1 MTNGFRI
8 GIDLGGTK
16 IEGIAL
22 DAAGRSLWRERVPAP
37 QSDYRLTLDAI
48 AALVQRIESDLGERG
63 SVGVGTPGAASPVSG
78 RMRNCNSTWL
88 NGERLREDLCARLR
102 REVRLANDADCFTLS
117 EATDGAAAGAATV
130 FGVILGTG
138 VGGGICVG
146 GRLLAGPNA
155 IAGEWGH
162 NLFGGPRGAL
172 AAGRSCYCGRSD
184 CVETWLSGAG
194 LLRTY
199 RELRG
204 VDPHPGSDVD
214 PDVGSDVGPNLFG
227 QVHIGEAVVRINSD
241 PQDSDSQAPGLQ
253 APGSQNSG
261 SQNSGS
267 QDPASPVGPH
277 SCGQGAPRGAA
288 SVASLA
294 QHGDRIACAALDLYV
309 EQLAF
314 ALAQVIN
321 VLDPHVI
328 VLGGGLS
335 NITRLYDEVPAR
347 WGAQVFSDTVRTALV
362 PARFGDSSGVRGAAW
377 LFPLLP

>member
-1 MTNGFRI
+1 MRPPDTDARAAGTVAPGAAARVRI

-22 DAAGRSLWRERVPAP
+22 DAAGGVLWRERVPAP
-37 QSDYRLTLDAI
+37 RADYALTLDVV
-48 AALVQRIESDLGERG
+48 AALVWRIESGLGV
-63 SVGVGTPGAASPVSG
+63 SATVGIGTPGAASPVSG

-88 NGERLREDLCARLR
+88 NGERLREDLCTRLG
-102 REVRLANDADCFTLS
+102 RELRLANDADCFTLS

-146 GRLLAGPNA
+146 ARLLAGPNA

-162 NLFGGPRGAL
+162 NRFAGPREDL
-172 AAGRSCYCGRSD
+172 PEGRACYCGRRD
-184 CVETWLSGAG
+184 CVETWLSGPG

-199 RELRG
+199 RELLRADSG
-204 VDPHPGSDVD
+204 
-214 PDVGSDVGPNLFG
+214 VGP
-227 QVHIGEAVVRINSD
+227 D
-241 PQDSDSQAPGLQ
+241 PSAQG
-253 APGSQNSG
+253 
-261 SQNSGS
+261 
-267 QDPASPVGPH
+267 ASPEAHVRTHAG
-277 SCGQGAPRGAA
+277 PRGAA
-288 SVASLA
+288 DVAALA
-294 QHGDRIACAALDLYV
+294 QRGDRSARAALDVYAT
-309 EQLAF
+309 QLAF

-335 NITRLYDEVPAR
+335 NIGRLYAEVPAR
-347 WGAQVFSDTVRTALV
+347 WGAHVFSDTVRTALV
-362 PARFGDSSGVRGAAW
+362 PPRFGDSSGVRGAAW

>member
-1 MTNGFRI
+1 VIRI

-22 DAAGRSLWRERVPAP
+22 DAAGGVLWRERVPAP
-37 QSDYRLTLDAI
+37 QSAYAQTLDAI
-48 AALVQRIESDLGERG
+48 AALVRRIESGLGEGG

-88 NGERLREDLCARLR
+88 NGERLREDLSARLG
-102 REVRLANDADCFTLS
+102 REVRIANDADCFTLS

-162 NLFGGPRGAL
+162 NLFGGPRGGL
-172 AAGRSCYCGRSD
+172 AAGRACYCGRSD

-199 RELRG
+199 REIGDGR
-204 VDPHPGSDVD
+204 PHECGPTESGRSA
-214 PDVGSDVGPNLFG
+214 SVGPDSSGHFAPPLHVRMNADPRTAVGPDSSG
-227 QVHIGEAVVRINSD
+227 QPAGAAAVATLAAR
-241 PQDSDSQAPGLQ
+241 G
-253 APGSQNSG
+253 
-261 SQNSGS
+261 
-267 QDPASPVGPH
+267 DPA
-277 SCGQGAPRGAA
+277 
-288 SVASLA
+288 
-294 QHGDRIACAALDLYV
+294 ACAALVLYV
-309 EQLAF
+309 DQLAF

-335 NITRLYDEVPAR
+335 NIERLYDEVPAR
-347 WGAQVFSDTVRTALV
+347 WGAQVFSDVVRTVLV
-362 PARFGDSSGVRGAAW
+362 PARYGDSSGVRGAAW

>member
-1 MTNGFRI
+1 MIRI

-22 DAAGRSLWRERVPAP
+22 DASGGVLWRERVPAP
-37 QSDYRLTLDAI
+37 QSDYRRTLEAI
-48 AALVQRIESDLGERG
+48 SALVRRIESDLGERG

-88 NGERLREDLCARLR
+88 NGERLREDLCARLG
-102 REVRLANDADCFTLS
+102 REVRIANDADCFALS

-162 NLFGGPRGAL
+162 NLFGGPRGGL
-172 AAGRSCYCGRSD
+172 AAGRACYCGRSD

-194 LLRTY
+194 LVRTF
-199 RELRG
+199 RELAGERAYEAGRG
-204 VDPHPGSDVD
+204 RCSNEFEPTGWSRDAPARRAA
-214 PDVGSDVGPNLFG
+214 VGPDSSG
-227 QVHIGEAVVRINSD
+227 RSPAAAAVPDSSARSPDAAGVAALASSGD
-241 PQDSDSQAPGLQ
+241 P
-253 APGSQNSG
+253 
-261 SQNSGS
+261 
-267 QDPASPVGPH
+267 
-277 SCGQGAPRGAA
+277 
-288 SVASLA
+288 LA
-294 QHGDRIACAALDLYV
+294 RHVLDLYAG
-309 EQLAF
+309 QLAF

-328 VLGGGLS
+328 VLGGGVS
-335 NITRLYDEVPAR
+335 NIAGLYDEVPAR
-347 WGAQVFSDTVRTALV
+347 WGEWVFSDVVRTALV
-362 PARFGDSSGVRGAAW
+362 PARYGDSSGVRGAAW

>member
-1 MTNGFRI
+1 VIRI

-22 DAAGRSLWRERVPAP
+22 DAAGGVLWRERVPAP
-37 QSDYRLTLDAI
+37 QSDYQRTLDAI
-48 AALVQRIESDLGERG
+48 AALVRRIESELGEGG

-88 NGERLREDLCARLR
+88 NGERLREDLCARLG
-102 REVRLANDADCFTLS
+102 REVRIANDADCFTLS

-162 NLFGGPRGAL
+162 NPFGGPRGGL
-172 AAGRSCYCGRSD
+172 AAGRACYCGRSD
-184 CVETWLSGAG
+184 CVETWLSGPG

-199 RELRG
+199 REL
-204 VDPHPGSDVD
+204 
-214 PDVGSDVGPNLFG
+214 VGSPHECGPT
-227 QVHIGEAVVRINSD
+227 
-241 PQDSDSQAPGLQ
+241 P
-253 APGSQNSG
+253 
-261 SQNSGS
+261 
-267 QDPASPVGPH
+267 PVGPD
-277 SCGQGAPRGAA
+277 SSGQVPSGDGYVRMNSDLPGAA
-288 SVASLA
+288 DIVVLA
-294 QHGDRIACAALDLYV
+294 QQRDRIAQGALDLYAD
-309 EQLAF
+309 QLAF

-335 NITRLYDEVPAR
+335 NIEGLYDEVPAR
-347 WGAQVFSDTVRTALV
+347 WGTWVFSDVARTALV
-362 PARFGDSSGVRGAAW
+362 PAKYGDSSGVRGAAW

>member
-1 MTNGFRI
+1 MIRI

-22 DAAGRSLWRERVPAP
+22 DAAGGVLWRERVPAP
-37 QSDYRLTLDAI
+37 QSAYAQTLDAI
-48 AALVQRIESDLGERG
+48 AALVRRIESGLGESG

-88 NGERLREDLCARLR
+88 NGECLREDLSARLG
-102 REVRLANDADCFTLS
+102 REVRIANDADCFTLS

-162 NLFGGPRGAL
+162 NLFGGPRGGL
-172 AAGRSCYCGRSD
+172 AAGRACYCGRSD

-194 LLRTY
+194 LLRTH
-199 RELRG
+199 REIGGGCPHECGPTESGQPAGAAAVATLAARG
-204 VDPHPGSDVD
+204 
-214 PDVGSDVGPNLFG
+214 
-227 QVHIGEAVVRINSD
+227 
-241 PQDSDSQAPGLQ
+241 
-253 APGSQNSG
+253 
-261 SQNSGS
+261 
-267 QDPASPVGPH
+267 DPA
-277 SCGQGAPRGAA
+277 
-288 SVASLA
+288 
-294 QHGDRIACAALDLYV
+294 ACAALDLYAD
-309 EQLAF
+309 QLAF

-335 NITRLYDEVPAR
+335 NIERLYDEVPAR
-347 WGAQVFSDTVRTALV
+347 WGAQVFSDVVRTALV
-362 PARFGDSSGVRGAAW
+362 PARYGDSSGVRGAAW

>member
-1 MTNGFRI
+1 VIRI

-22 DAAGRSLWRERVPAP
+22 DAAGGVLWRGRVPAP
-37 QSDYRLTLDAI
+37 QSAYPLTLDAI
-48 AALVQRIESDLGERG
+48 AALVQRIESDLGDSG

-78 RMRNCNSTWL
+78 RMRNCNSTWI
-88 NGERLREDLCARLR
+88 NGERLREDLCARLG
-102 REVRLANDADCFTLS
+102 REVRIANDADCFALS

-162 NLFGGPRGAL
+162 NLFGGPRGVL
-172 AAGRSCYCGRSD
+172 PAGRACYCGRSD
-184 CVETWLSGAG
+184 CVETWLSGPG
-194 LLRTY
+194 LLHTY
-199 RELRG
+199 RELLRSDDP
-204 VDPHPGSDVD
+204 VDPVS
-214 PDVGSDVGPNLFG
+214 SR
-227 QVHIGEAVVRINSD
+227 QVPHGDAVVRMNSD
-241 PQDSDSQAPGLQ
+241 L
-253 APGSQNSG
+253 
-261 SQNSGS
+261 
-267 QDPASPVGPH
+267 
-277 SCGQGAPRGAA
+277 RGAVDIA
-288 SVASLA
+288 ALA
-294 QHGDRIACAALDLYV
+294 QGGDRIARGALDLYAH
-309 EQLAF
+309 QLAF

-335 NITRLYDEVPAR
+335 NIARLYEEVPAR
-347 WGAQVFSDTVRTALV
+347 WGAQVFSDVVRTALV
-362 PARFGDSSGVRGAAW
+362 PARYGDSSGVRGAAW

>member
-1 MTNGFRI
+1 MIRI

-22 DAAGRSLWRERVPAP
+22 DAAGGVLWRGRVPAP
-37 QSDYRLTLDAI
+37 QSSYAQTLDAI
-48 AALVQRIESDLGERG
+48 AALVRRIESGLGEGG

-88 NGERLREDLCARLR
+88 NGERLREDLSARLG
-102 REVRLANDADCFTLS
+102 REVLIANDADCFTLS

-162 NLFGGPRGAL
+162 NLFGGPRGGL
-172 AAGRSCYCGRSD
+172 AAGRACYCGRSD

-194 LLRTY
+194 LLRTH
-199 RELRG
+199 REIGGGCPHECGPTESGQPAGAAAVATLAARG
-204 VDPHPGSDVD
+204 
-214 PDVGSDVGPNLFG
+214 
-227 QVHIGEAVVRINSD
+227 
-241 PQDSDSQAPGLQ
+241 
-253 APGSQNSG
+253 
-261 SQNSGS
+261 
-267 QDPASPVGPH
+267 DPA
-277 SCGQGAPRGAA
+277 
-288 SVASLA
+288 
-294 QHGDRIACAALDLYV
+294 ACAALDLYAD
-309 EQLAF
+309 QLAF

-335 NITRLYDEVPAR
+335 NIERLYDEVPAR
-347 WGAQVFSDTVRTALV
+347 WGAQVFSDVVRTALV
-362 PARFGDSSGVRGAAW
+362 PARYGDSSGVRGAAW